1 MAAALAAVVASCSH
15 APEPP
20 APDSQPEETV
30 TPPPPPKSPAL
41 PVLPAFKIT
50 PVDPPLAKKFLHVYY
65 QHEGIPVPWV
75 EAWLQGKDITVVQRI
90 LPRWEES
97 KWPTDGDLYIVEP
110 RSLAL
115 LPQRISFAPWPEG
128 GEIDALNPIFLSYGF
143 DPDNLIS
150 RPWRWTPYVF
160 VQKKPKEGRQPM
172 AWEGSDWFARPE
184 IAWPADEA
192 LLQALWKK
200 KRGFSANLELPEQD
214 QAAWAETWASLRA
227 SVRDEETCWK
237 DLIQDHS
244 QAAFLPAS
252 RRLQAMA
259 GSSSSGEGDGLLW
272 HAPACGTLLRIEY
285 LMVRS
290 GSERQAEAFDLASSL
305 LAPERQGEM
314 VQTTGYLPVRSY
326 LGHVLDALPMPMPA
340 DGWLDRSEFL
350 NHGLPSA
357 PAEEK
362 TPESTGEPVP
372 PSPVPAAEPQESATP
387 AETP

>member
-1 MAAALAAVVASCSH
+1 VIVSCSH
-15 APEPP
+15 PP
-20 APDSQPEETV
+20 APPAPEAQPEETV
-30 TPPPPPKSPAL
+30 TPPPAPKSTAL
-41 PVLPAFKIT
+41 PTLPAFKIT
-50 PVDPPLAKKFLHVYY
+50 PIEPPLAKKFLHVYY

-90 LPRWEES
+90 LPGWEES

-110 RSLAL
+110 RSLAIL
-115 LPQRISFAPWPEG
+115 QHLISFAPWPA
-128 GEIDALNPIFLSYGF
+128 GEDADALNPIFLGYGF

-160 VQKKPKEGRQPM
+160 IQKKPKEGHQPM
-172 AWEGSDWFARPE
+172 AWEGGDWFARPE
-184 IAWPADEA
+184 MAWPADEA

-214 QAAWAETWASLRA
+214 KAAWAETWASLRA

-259 GSSSSGEGDGLLW
+259 ASSAGEGDGLLW
-272 HAPACGTLLRIEY
+272 HAPPCGSLLRIEY
-285 LMVRS
+285 LMVRA
-290 GSERQAEAFDLASSL
+290 GGERQAEAFDLAASL
-305 LAPERQGEM
+305 LTPERQGEL
-314 VQTTGYLPVRSY
+314 VQATGYLPVRSY
-326 LGHVLDALPMPMPA
+326 LGHVLDALPMPLPG

-350 NHGLPSA
+350 NNGIP

-362 TPESTGEPVP
+362 APENPAGPAPSVP
-372 PSPVPAAEPQESATP
+372 APAAEPQEP
-387 AETP
+387 AAPAGAS